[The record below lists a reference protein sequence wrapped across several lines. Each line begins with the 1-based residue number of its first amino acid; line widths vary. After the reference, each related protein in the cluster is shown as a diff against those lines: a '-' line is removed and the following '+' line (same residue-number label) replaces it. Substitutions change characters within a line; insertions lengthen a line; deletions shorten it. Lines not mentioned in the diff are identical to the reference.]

1 MLSTNSK
8 LLIKN
13 VLTNPTRMGII
24 KILNKMGAK
33 IILKNKKFYKGE
45 QISDILVKSCKQL
58 NSINCPKK
66 YNSSAID
73 EFLLIFLAAAKARG
87 CSFFKGL
94 SELNKKESP
103 RLDMATKILKMMG
116 VKLHRNKD
124 SIKIYGNPN
133 LTLDKTYEVKNFN
146 NDHRVFMMSVIAGL
160 CYGGKWKVH
169 NKNSIKT
176 SFPEFINLTK
186 KLGAKYN

>member
-1 MLSTNSK
+1 
-8 LLIKN
+8 
-13 VLTNPTRMGII
+13 
-24 KILNKMGAK
+24 
-33 IILKNKKFYKGE
+33 
-45 QISDILVKSCKQL
+45 
-58 NSINCPKK
+58 
-66 YNSSAID
+66 
-73 EFLLIFLAAAKARG
+73 
-87 CSFFKGL
+87 
-94 SELNKKESP
+94 
-103 RLDMATKILKMMG
+103 MG

-133 LTLDKTYEVKNFN
+133 LTLDKTYEIKNFN
-146 NDHRVFMMSVIAGL
+146 NDHRVFMMSVIAGV